1 MQDLII
7 NENSIKDKIYTIR
20 NMQVMLDRD
29 LAELYC
35 VETKRINEAVKNNQ
49 DKFMDD
55 FYFELNDLEFEYLR
69 SKISTTSFIK
79 TRTNPKVFTEQG
91 IYMLATI
98 LKSKVASQV
107 TINLIKTFANMRKL
121 ISQNIALFERFERI
135 ENRLT
140 IHDKNFNILF
150 KALEDKNNIPV
161 QNIFFDGQIYDAYSF
176 VNDLI
181 KLAKSEIVLIDNYI
195 DETVFTL
202 FSKYPNI
209 KIKIYTANITKQLK
223 LDFEKYSKQYQNI
236 ELQEF
241 KNSHDRFLI
250 IDKKEV
256 YHLGAS
262 LKDLGKK
269 WFAFSKFELKSF
281 DILERL
287 KQVSVSYT
295 KKR

>member
-29 LAELYC
+29 LAELYG
-35 VETKRINEAVKNNQ
+35 VETKRINEAVKNNK

-55 FYFELNDLEFEYLR
+55 FYFELNDFEFEFLR

-140 IHDKNFNILF
+140 IHDKNFNLLF

-181 KLAKSEIVLIDNYI
+181 KLANSEIVLIDNYI
-195 DETVFTL
+195 DDTVFTL

-209 KIKIYTANITKQLK
+209 NFIIYTNNISKQLK
-223 LDFEKYSKQYQNI
+223 LDFEKYSKQYKNI
-236 ELQEF
+236 ALKTF
-241 KNSHDRFLI
+241 KSSHDRFLI
-250 IDKKEV
+250 IDKKDI

-269 WFAFSKFELKSF
+269 WFAFSKMSLNSLNLDEIFN
-281 DILERL
+281 RL
-287 KQVSVSYT
+287 K
-295 KKR
+295 

>member
-7 NENSIKDKIYTIR
+7 NENIIKDKIYTIR

-35 VETKRINEAVKNNQ
+35 VETKRINEAVKNNK

-55 FYFELNDLEFEYLR
+55 FYFELNNLEFEYLR

-181 KLAKSEIVLIDNYI
+181 KRAKSEIVLIDNYI
-195 DETVFTL
+195 DDTVFTL

-209 KIKIYTANITKQLK
+209 NFTIYTSTISKQLK
-223 LDFEKYSKQYQNI
+223 LDFEKYSKQYRNI
-236 ELQEF
+236 SLKTF
-241 KNSHDRFLI
+241 KNAHDRFLI
-250 IDKKEV
+250 IDKKEI

-269 WFAFSKFELKSF
+269 WFAFSKMSF
-281 DILERL
+281 DIDLIFNRL
-287 KQVSVSYT
+287 K
-295 KKR
+295 